1 MLSQGLRP
9 FTWLD
14 MAGQK
19 ENIRI
24 LKAIVKDPDNSPK
37 CLIFSGAFGSGKTT
51 SARILVRELN
61 HIKDNIDLESS
72 SFYYEFDSTVVGNVE
87 EIRKM
92 RDIFSFSYGD
102 YWRVVVFDE
111 AHSVSNAAQNA
122 LLKMLEEVTGRTIY
136 IFCTTEPNKI
146 LPTIRSRSLE
156 LQFNPVPVPDIIKNL
171 DKVSVDMGISLS
183 DDVKRIIAY
192 RSDGHMRNAH
202 MLLDKYLLLGE
213 EDFKDSVKSAIT
225 LYCDFLISI
234 YNNSSEGVLNNL
246 NELMDIPKD
255 NLQSDWNILM
265 TESLKSFCGFDIEN
279 PDIKR
284 LVSTYKSDFQLVSS
298 CYMSQWIK
306 NAFLDVPY
314 FQATFLNMYL
324 VLKGALDKKRVQV
337 NQVGQSS
344 TPVGR
349 YGSR

>member
-9 FTWLD
+9 FTWAD
-14 MAGQK
+14 MAGQQ

-24 LKAIVKDPDNSPK
+24 LKAIVKDPENSPK
-37 CLIFSGAFGSGKTT
+37 CLIFSGAYGSGKTT

-61 HIKDNIDLESS
+61 NIKDNIDLESS

-87 EIRKM
+87 EIRRM
-92 RDIFSFSYGD
+92 RDMFSFSYGD

-111 AHSVSNAAQNA
+111 AHSVSTAAQNA
-122 LLKMLEEVTGRTIY
+122 LLKMLEEVTGKTIY
-136 IFCTTEPNKI
+136 VFCTTEPNKI

-156 LQFNPVPVPDIIKNL
+156 LQFNPVQVKDIISNL
-171 DKVSVDMGISLS
+171 DKVSMDMGITIS

-192 RSDGHMRNAH
+192 RSGGHMRNAH

-213 EDFKDSVKSAIT
+213 EDFKDSVKSAIG

-234 YNNSSEGVLNNL
+234 YNEDSENVLNNL
-246 NELMDIPKD
+246 NSLMDIPKD
-255 NLQSDWNILM
+255 SLQSDWNIFM
-265 TESLKSFCGFDIEN
+265 TESLRSFCGFEIDN

-284 LVSTYKSDFQLVSS
+284 VISVYKSDFQFVSS

-306 NAFLDVPY
+306 NAFIDMPY
-314 FQATFLNMYL
+314 FQATFLNIYI
-324 VLKGALDKKRVQV
+324 VLKGALGKKRGGVVAQQV
-337 NQVGQSS
+337 TG
-344 TPVGR
+344 TPNGR
-349 YGSR
+349 YGR